1 MKTPGTGAYSGK
13 VRGLVLVGLLVAA
26 TAHGA
31 AAEARGLRLAPT
43 TLATV
48 RGYVEGFAQDGNHVV
63 WANPSAG
70 CRRSIVLL
78 TLSTHHSTFLD
89 AKDLCKQTSFSGE
102 IQPWMAL
109 ATNRALWAYES
120 ASLSHYN
127 YSLFTA
133 APGERMHQTGAMSI
147 ERDPEA
153 GGGDLYPVPVA
164 GHGRTLV
171 FADIN
176 TDGGEPS
183 GVYRVVG
190 KQVQPVAGTELA
202 FSVAVAGSRFA
213 LARTKPAGCVC
224 NDFAAW
230 SSDSKRIAFLSRAT
244 GAPQLL
250 VMNADGTDARKLLD
264 DATTEFAWSPDGRAL
279 AASQQHR
286 VVIVDSDGGGAR
298 TVVPAPGTNLA
309 WSPDGSRLAYLSDKG
324 HLIVVHT
331 EGGAV
336 VDLGQA
342 SYQTSQWSPDGRRI
356 AYTRSI
362 LGEERDH
369 VFVTAVEGGTPVDL
383 GVGNWPQ
390 WASDGSLLAMER
402 EDGEYAVSPDGST
415 NRRLGPIGAL
425 SPDWKWL
432 AYGLHSPD
440 KDYPTDLWIVPT
452 AGGTPRLLAHAN
464 EIRDWAWSPD
474 GRAVAYLEVTQGGDV
489 VDPAVKIVD
498 VESGERRVTA
508 PDVGCFPPTWSPDS
522 TRLVC
527 NSHLDPNWEGELAVI
542 DMRIGTT
549 ATVTHTEPEPPR
561 MLVEVRT
568 SAGKLVSSFDTAPD
582 DLGGIA
588 WGGSRFAF
596 LIPRSK
602 TQATIEIRSADGK
615 LLRSANVP
623 RPWFDQFAMSGRWLV
638 FRAGHTVRL
647 LDAVTVRP
655 TVLARAPKASIV
667 GLSIDGRRVAW
678 AESTTKR
685 SRIRAVVLPQ

>member
-1 MKTPGTGAYSGK
+1 
-13 VRGLVLVGLLVAA
+13 VGLLAAA

-31 AAEARGLRLAPT
+31 ATEARGFTPPAPT

-63 WANPSAG
+63 WANPGAG
-70 CRRSIVLL
+70 CGRSIVLL
-78 TLSTHHSTFLD
+78 TLSTRHSSFLD
-89 AKDLCKQTSFSGE
+89 AKDPTCKQTSFAGE
-102 IQPWMAL
+102 VQPWMAL
-109 ATNRALWAYES
+109 ATTRGLWAYES

-133 APGERMHQTGAMSI
+133 APGERMRAIREMSI

-153 GGGDLYPVPVA
+153 SGGDLYPVPVA

-190 KQVQPVAGTELA
+190 KHVQPVAGTELA

-213 LARTKPAGCVC
+213 LARAKPGGCVC

-244 GAPQLL
+244 GVPQLL
-250 VMNADGTDARKLLD
+250 VMNADGTGVRKLLD
-264 DATTEFAWSPDGRAL
+264 DATTEFAWSPDGGTI

-362 LGEERDH
+362 PGEERDH
-369 VFVTAVEGGTPVDL
+369 VFVTAVEGGTPIDL
-383 GVGNWPQ
+383 GVGNAPR
-390 WASDGSLLAMER
+390 WAPDGSLLAVER

-452 AGGTPRLLAHAN
+452 AGGAPRLLAHAN

-489 VDPAVKIVD
+489 VDPVVKIVD
-498 VESGERRVTA
+498 VETGKRRVTA
-508 PDVGCFPPTWSPDS
+508 PDVVCFPPTWSPDS

-542 DMRIGTT
+542 DMRTGAT
-549 ATVTHTEPEPPR
+549 ATITHTEPEPPR
-561 MLVEVRT
+561 MLVEMRT
-568 SAGKLVSSFDTAPD
+568 SAGTLVSSFDAPL

-588 WGGSRFAF
+588 WGGSQFAL

-602 TQATIEIRSADGK
+602 KQATIEIRSADGK
-615 LLRSANVP
+615 LLRSVNVP
-623 RPWFDQFAMSGRWLV
+623 RPWFDQFSMSGRWLV
-638 FRAGHTVRL
+638 FRVGQTVRL
-647 LDAVTVRP
+647 LDAVTGRA
-655 TVLARAPKASIV
+655 TVLAQAPKASIV

-678 AESTTKR
+678 AESTNNR
-685 SRIRAVVLPQ
+685 SRIRVVVLPR